1 MTVHQALEKIFR
13 LREER
18 DLEIDPGMKAELHR
32 AFCARLEEFI
42 REHNLNMTRADFLAA
57 TREDYKHWRRNPH

>member
-1 MTVHQALEKIFR
+1 VHHELEKIFR

-32 AFCARLEEFI
+32 AFHARLEEFI
-42 REHNLNMTRADFLAA
+42 REYNLNMTRADFLAA
-57 TREDYKHWRRNPH
+57 TREVYRNWRRNPH

>member
-1 MTVHQALEKIFR
+1 MHEALERIFR

-18 DLEIDPGMKAELHR
+18 DLEIDPRMKAELHR
-32 AFCARLEEFI
+32 AFHARLEEFI

-57 TREDYKHWRRNPH
+57 TREGYRNWRRNPH